1 MARDVTRE
9 IVRRVLTGEDR
20 RLVEG
25 KSGPRARAL
34 SDLAASLDSDQRD
47 MITGIVEILVQ
58 VDDEENRRRIV
69 AGLTRK
75 LRGEGI
81 EVDGELF
88 ARACG
93 VSLRPQRRG
102 DT

>member
-1 MARDVTRE
+1 MLSTIAR
-9 IVRRVLTGEDR
+9 
-20 RLVEG
+20 
-25 KSGPRARAL
+25 RAL
-34 SDLAASLDSDQRD
+34 SESKDSAMADLAASLDSDQRD

>member
-1 MARDVTRE
+1 MNISG
-9 IVRRVLTGEDR
+9 IVRR
-20 RLVEG
+20 
-25 KSGPRARAL
+25 AL
-34 SDLAASLDSDQRD
+34 QESRDSAMADLAASLDSDQRD